1 MKKLIKDS
9 FAKTAFSFNNK
20 IYKQTDG
27 VSMVSGSGQ
36 YIYDRISK
44 DYCQRF
50 IWQSLIKVLV
60 PYADEILLLVKE
72 KDIKLIH

>member
-9 FAKTAFSFNNK
+9 FTKTAFSFNNK

-27 VSMVSGSGQ
+27 VSGSGQ

-50 IWQSLIKVLV
+50 I
-60 PYADEILLLVKE
+60 
-72 KDIKLIH
+72 